1 MEANFRKSLFILIVS
16 LFFIGCKEST
26 ETPPYVLDCHIHL
39 INEDGNSPFKE
50 NKYEI
55 KHISVKLLAPMEAK
69 VGSVAYVEYPDYL
82 QIQISEWDVSTRNK
96 GNSEQE
102 YIAEIQYPDA
112 IRTRKDVIRIR
123 VHFENYYPN
132 ITEAFYNDEK
142 AEIMSS
148 NYISYEI
155 INK

>member
-1 MEANFRKSLFILIVS
+1 
-16 LFFIGCKEST
+16 
-26 ETPPYVLDCHIHL
+26 
-39 INEDGNSPFKE
+39 
-50 NKYEI
+50 
-55 KHISVKLLAPMEAK
+55 MEAK

-82 QIQISEWDVSTRNK
+82 QIQISEWDVSNRNK

-112 IRTRKDVIRIR
+112 IRTKKKDVIRVR
-123 VHFENYYPN
+123 VRFENYYPH

-142 AEIMSS
+142 AEIMNS
-148 NYISYEI
+148 NYVFYEI